1 PQQLLL
7 SALTWLSSD
16 NWELKEKGLLSIKCL
31 AISHSKVLL
40 CRLRE
45 VSLAVIKEVTN
56 LRSKV
61 SHAAIITLG
70 ELFVTLKKDMDSEV
84 DEVAQVLLQMV
95 WNSPEFIQKAASQT
109 LGIMVENVTPSRAMT
124 ALMDKG
130 VQHRH
135 VLVRKCAAKHLLAV
149 MEKIGAKKLAAT
161 PTRAERLVHLA
172 VKLAQD
178 CHKDT
183 RYYGWKML
191 HVLMSHQEFNRLLE
205 QAVSTRDL

>member
-7 SALTWLSSD
+7 SALTWLSSN

-31 AISHSKVLL
+31 AISHSEVLL

-45 VSLAVIKEVTN
+45 ISLAVTKEVTN

-61 SHAAIITLG
+61 SRSAIITLG
-70 ELFVTLKKDMDSEV
+70 ELFMTFKKDMDSQVNEV
-84 DEVAQVLLQMV
+84 VQVLLQMV

-109 LGIMVENVTPSRAMT
+109 LGIVVENVTPSRAMT
-124 ALMDKG
+124 ALMDSG

-135 VLVRKCAAKHLLAV
+135 VLVRKCAAKHLLTV
-149 MEKIGAKKLAAT
+149 IEKIGATKLAGI
-161 PTRAERLVHLA
+161 PVRAEKLVRLA

-183 RYYGWKML
+183 RYSGWKML
-191 HVLMSHQEFNRLLE
+191 HILMDHQKFKRLLK
-205 QAVSTRDL
+205 QSVSAHDL